1 MLQNK
6 KFLKHTKIKNFSI
19 INNFVPNISQNLSKF
34 KIIILS
40 NYSIMN
46 QNLSKSNNLKQL
58 IRQTIPAILMLFVFN
73 TVLYAQGNINV
84 RGTVTDNTGEPL
96 IGATVIVKGQS
107 ALGTVTD
114 IDGNFQLTV
123 PSEQSVLVFS
133 YVGMSTKETKVG
145 KQRNIQVALEE
156 DNQLEEVVVV
166 GYGQQKK
173 ASVVGAITQTTGE
186 VLERSAGIGSVSA
199 ALTGN
204 LPGIA
209 TIASTGQPGEEDP
222 RIYIRG
228 AAAWNQ
234 DAQPLILVDGVKREI
249 KSVDITSVATI
260 SVLKD
265 ASATAVYG
273 VEGANGVILITT
285 KRGVEGKA
293 RIDVGFNATLKAV
306 SKLPR
311 KYDSYDGYMLR
322 NQAIE
327 HELALGGAASWAYY
341 RPQTFIDNFRNQ
353 DYTVKP
359 NYNAYGDYLGDYSQ
373 AERYPNIDWQEEMFK
388 DFTLSYNTNINLS
401 GGTKFVKYFVAFD
414 FQNEGDMTRIWDN
427 HQGYEGGYSY
437 NRLNVRSNLDF
448 QITKTTQFRVNLAG
462 SNAQQKTPRYY
473 YGNSGEFFQQQQ
485 WAGAYRMPPNVYPVR
500 FANGAWGYSRLAAS
514 NMANSPM
521 NVATS
526 GYELGTITRIFT
538 DFSLEQNLDFVT
550 KGLIARG
557 TISWDNEF
565 REGNRGIAN
574 GPNGGGGHVNNT
586 AYIKPEDG
594 QLLFENE
601 IFATTG
607 FDFFEK
613 RDWEHQAGR
622 VSSTSRATEMSLQ
635 LFWGREFGVHNITVM
650 GNWKRR
656 INAGNADLEFKREDW
671 VFRTTY
677 DLMDKYFA
685 EFNGAYNGSQKFS
698 PDNRFAFF
706 CSGAA
711 GWMLSEEKFM
721 RRLKEKRI
729 IDMFKIRGSI
739 GEIGDDSAGDRWAY
753 LTNWQV
759 IGPFTMNID
768 NSQSIFTGYKEASV
782 AMPDLRWATVSKKNL
797 GFDYAILGGM
807 FAGSFDWFRDDR
819 YDIFIF
825 GSDRSVPSY
834 YGAAKTPDINKG
846 KIKNTGFE
854 FEVRFNKVLK
864 NGMRFWTNANYT
876 YAHNIIK
883 LKDDPALIPSYRK
896 AQGYSQGQY
905 TSFIDNGFIGNY
917 DELYSVP
924 ERESNDSQVLIGDH
938 YIVDFNGDGKVDETN
953 DQAPYGYTGTPEHT
967 YNATVG
973 WEWKG
978 WSMFAQ
984 MYGVTGVTRDVTL
997 TSFPDQLL
1005 TVYDNGKWWNPADGT
1020 GKVVVPRF
1028 NTQVSY
1034 NNGTQF
1040 LFDGSYFRLKNVE
1053 VAYTWTKGWIKNL
1066 GFTSLKIYLNANN
1079 LFLITK
1085 MPDDR
1090 ESNYGWSGGGGA
1102 YPTVRRY
1109 NIGFKLYL

>member
-1 MLQNK
+1 MY
-6 KFLKHTKIKNFSI
+6 TA
-19 INNFVPNISQNLSKF
+19 NN
-34 KIIILS
+34 
-40 NYSIMN
+40 YYYE
-46 QNLSKSNNLKQL
+46 SKSEKMKQL
-58 IRQTIPAILMLFVFN
+58 RSLFKRVVPFLLLMMLP
-73 TVLYAQGNINV
+73 LASLAQGTIEV
-84 RGTVTDNTGEPL
+84 SGTVKDAGDEPL
-96 IGATVIVKGQS
+96 IGVSVVLKGNAGQ
-107 ALGTVTD
+107 GVVTD
-114 IDGNFQLTV
+114 FDGHYRLKV
-123 PSEQSVLVFS
+123 PSDKSTLVFT
-133 YVGMSTKETKVG
+133 YVGMVPKEVTVG
-145 KQRNIQVALEE
+145 GRRVINVTLVE
-156 DNQLEEVVVV
+156 DDKTLNEVVVV

-186 VLERSAGIGSVSA
+186 VLERAAGIGSVSA

-204 LPGIA
+204 LPGVA
-209 TIASTGQPGEEDP
+209 TIASSGQPGEEDP

-249 KSVDITSVATI
+249 KSVDITSVATV

-322 NQAIE
+322 NQVIE
-327 HELALGGAASWAYY
+327 HELAKAPDASWTYY
-341 RPQTFIDNFRNQ
+341 RPQTFINLFRNQ

-359 NYNAYGDYLGDYSQ
+359 HYNSEGGYLGDYSQ

-388 DFTLSYNTNINLS
+388 NTALSYNTNLSFS
-401 GGTKFVKYFVAFD
+401 GGTQAVKYYVSFD

-427 HQGYEGGYSY
+427 NQGYEGGYSY

-448 QITKTTQFRVNLAG
+448 QITKTTLFKVNLAG

-473 YGNSGEFFQQQQ
+473 YGNSGEFFQQQN
-485 WAGAYRMPPNVYPVR
+485 WAGAYRMPPNVFPVK
-500 FANGAWGYSRLAAS
+500 FSNGAWGYSRLAAS

-521 NVATS
+521 NVATA

-538 DFSLEQNLDFVT
+538 DFSLEQKLDFIT
-550 KGLIARG
+550 KGLVARG
-557 TISWDNEF
+557 TISWDNQF
-565 REGNRGIAN
+565 NEGSRGINAA
-574 GPNGGGGHVNNT
+574 GGGHVNNT
-586 AYIKPEDG
+586 AYILPEDG
-594 QLLFENE
+594 ELLFEND
-601 IFATTG
+601 IYTTTG
-607 FDFFEK
+607 FDFYEK
-613 RDWEHQAGR
+613 RDWSTQAGS
-622 VSSTSRATEMSLQ
+622 VSYTGRATEMSAQ
-635 LFWGREFGVHNITVM
+635 LFWNRQFGDHNVSLM

-656 INAGNADLEFKREDW
+656 INAGNADLENRREDW

-677 DLMDKYFA
+677 DYKSRYFA

-706 CSGAA
+706 CSGAV

-721 RRLKEKRI
+721 KWFKDKRI
-729 IDMFKIRGSI
+729 IDMFKIRGSF
-739 GEIGDDSAGDRWAY
+739 GEIGDDSAGDRFAY
-753 LTNWQV
+753 LTGWEV
-759 IGPFTMNID
+759 IGPYQMGLD
-768 NSQSIFTGYKEASV
+768 RSNSPFTGYKEASI
-782 AMPDLRWATVSKKNL
+782 AMPDLRWATVQKKNL
-797 GFDYAILGGM
+797 GFDYAFLGGM
-807 FAGSFDWFRDDR
+807 LAGSFDWFRDDR
-819 YDIFIF
+819 YDIFIY

-834 YGAAKTPDINKG
+834 YGAAKTPDVNKG

-854 FEVRFNKVLK
+854 VDLHFNKVLR
-864 NGMRFWTNANYT
+864 NGMRFWVNANYT
-876 YAHNIIK
+876 YAHNVIK
-883 LKDDPALIPSYRK
+883 LKDDPELIPSYRK

-905 TSFIDNGFIGNY
+905 HSFIDNGFINTY
-917 DELYSVP
+917 DELYSAP
-924 ERESNDSQVLIGDH
+924 AFQSNDDQVLIGDH
-938 YIVDFNGDGKVDETN
+938 YIVDFNGDGFIDQTN
-953 DQAPYGYTGTPEHT
+953 DQAPYGYTGNPEHT
-967 YNATVG
+967 YNATIG

-978 WSMFAQ
+978 FSCFAQ
-984 MYGVTGVTRDVTL
+984 LYGVTGVTRDVTL
-997 TSFPDQLL
+997 TSFPEQLL
-1005 TVYDNGKWWNPADGT
+1005 TVYDTGTWWSPGRGGAE
-1020 GKVVVPRF
+1020 VVVPRF
-1028 NTQVSY
+1028 NTQATNG

-1053 VAYTWTKGWIKNL
+1053 VAYTWTKGWIKKL
-1066 GFTSLKIYLNANN
+1066 GFTSLKIYLNGNN

-1090 ESNYGWSGGGGA
+1090 ESNYGWSGAGGA

-1109 NIGFKLYL
+1109 NFGFKLYI

>member
-1 MLQNK
+1 M
-6 KFLKHTKIKNFSI
+6 
-19 INNFVPNISQNLSKF
+19 
-34 KIIILS
+34 
-40 NYSIMN
+40 
-46 QNLSKSNNLKQL
+46 KQL
-58 IRQTIPAILMLFVFN
+58 TNVAR
-73 TVLYAQGNINV
+73 TVLLWAKGQCRLSALSLLLLVCASAWAQGIAIK
-84 RGTVTDNTGEPL
+84 GTVVDSNGEPL
-96 IGATVIVKGQS
+96 IGASVVIKGNTS
-107 ALGTVTD
+107 VGTVTD
-114 IDGNFQLTV
+114 FDGNFALSV
-123 PSEQSVLVFS
+123 PSESSTIVVS
-133 YVGMSTKETKVG
+133 YVGMNTKEQKVG
-145 KQRNIQVALEE
+145 KQRTFNVTLT
-156 DNQLEEVVVV
+156 DNTQLSEVVVV

-186 VLERSAGIGSVSA
+186 VLERAAGIGSVSA

-249 KSVDITSVATI
+249 KSVDVTSVATV

-341 RPQTFIDNFRNQ
+341 RPQTFIENFRNQ
-353 DYTVKP
+353 DHTVKP
-359 NYNAYGDYLGDYSQ
+359 NYDAEGNYLGDYSQ
-373 AERYPNIDWQEEMFK
+373 AERYPNVDWQEEMFK
-388 DFTLSYNTNINLS
+388 DFTLSYNTNINFS

-414 FQNEGDMTRIWDN
+414 FQNEGDMTKIWDN
-427 HQGYEGGYSY
+427 NQGYEGGYAY

-448 QITKTTQFRVNLAG
+448 QITKTTQFKVNLAG
-462 SNAQQKTPRYY
+462 SNAQQKSPRYY
-473 YGNSGEFFQQQQ
+473 YGNSGEFFQQQN
-485 WAGAYRMPPNVYPVR
+485 WAGAYRMPPNVYPVQ

-514 NMANSPM
+514 NMSNSPM
-521 NVATS
+521 SVSTS
-526 GYELGTITRIFT
+526 GYELSTITRVFT
-538 DFSLEQNLDFVT
+538 DFALEQNLDFIT
-550 KGLIARG
+550 KGLVARG
-557 TISWDNEF
+557 TISWDNQF
-565 REGNRGIAN
+565 NEGSRGISAA
-574 GPNGGGGHVNNT
+574 GGGHVNNT
-586 AYIKPEDG
+586 AYIVPEEG
-594 QLLFENE
+594 QLVWENE
-601 IFATTG
+601 IYPKTG
-607 FDFFEK
+607 FDFYEK
-613 RDWEHQAGR
+613 RDWSTEAGS
-622 VSSTSRATEMSLQ
+622 VSYTSRATEMSLQ
-635 LFWGREFGVHNITVM
+635 LFWARQFGDHNVSLM

-656 INAGNADLEFKREDW
+656 INAGNADLENRREDW

-677 DLMDKYFA
+677 DYKGRYFA

-711 GWMLSEEKFM
+711 GWMISEEKFM
-721 RRLKEKRI
+721 KKLKDKGI

-739 GEIGDDSAGDRWAY
+739 GEIGDDNAGARWAY
-753 LTNWQV
+753 LTGWEVTNNGNGFN
-759 IGPFTMNID
+759 ISLDGSASPFV
-768 NSQSIFTGYKEASV
+768 GYKEATI
-782 AMPDLRWATVSKKNL
+782 AQPDLRWATVLKKDI
-797 GFDYAILGGM
+797 GFDYAFLHGM

-819 YDIFIF
+819 YDIFIS
-825 GSDRSVPSY
+825 GSNRSVPSY
-834 YGAAKTPDINKG
+834 FGAATTPDINKG
-846 KIKNTGFE
+846 KMKNYGFE
-854 FEVRFNKVLK
+854 VEVRFNKVLN

-876 YAHNIIK
+876 YAHNVIK
-883 LKDDPALIPSYRK
+883 VKDDPALIPAYRK
-896 AQGYSQGQY
+896 AEGYSQGQY
-905 TSFIDNGFIGNY
+905 VSFIDNGFIGTY
-917 DELYSVP
+917 DELYSTP
-924 ERESNDSQVLIGDH
+924 EREKDDSQVLIGDH
-938 YIVDFNGDGKVDETN
+938 YIVDFNGDGVVDETN
-953 DQAPYGYTGTPEHT
+953 DQAPYGYTGNPEHT
-967 YNATVG
+967 YNATIG

-984 MYGVTGVTRDVTL
+984 LYGVTGVTRDVTL
-997 TSFPDQLL
+997 TSFGDQLL
-1005 TVYDNGKWWNPADGT
+1005 TVYDTGNWWNAQDGS
-1020 GKVVVPRF
+1020 GEVVVPRF
-1028 NTQVSY
+1028 STQVSY

-1053 VAYTWTKGWIKNL
+1053 IAYTWSKGWIKKL
-1066 GFTSLKIYLNANN
+1066 GFSSLKLYLNGNN

-1090 ESNYGWSGGGGA
+1090 ESNYGWSGSGGA

-1109 NIGFKLYL
+1109 NFGFKLYL

>member
-1 MLQNK
+1 M
-6 KFLKHTKIKNFSI
+6 
-19 INNFVPNISQNLSKF
+19 
-34 KIIILS
+34 
-40 NYSIMN
+40 
-46 QNLSKSNNLKQL
+46 KQL
-58 IRQTIPAILMLFVFN
+58 TNVAR
-73 TVLYAQGNINV
+73 TVLLWAKGQCRLSALSLLLLVCASAWAQGIAIK
-84 RGTVTDNTGEPL
+84 GTVVDSNGEPL
-96 IGATVIVKGQS
+96 IGASVVIKGNTS
-107 ALGTVTD
+107 VGTVTD
-114 IDGNFQLTV
+114 FDGNFALSV
-123 PSEQSVLVFS
+123 PSESSTIVVS
-133 YVGMSTKETKVG
+133 YVGMNTKEQKVG
-145 KQRNIQVALEE
+145 KQRTFNVTLT
-156 DNQLEEVVVV
+156 DNTQLSEVVVV

-186 VLERSAGIGSVSA
+186 VLERAAGIGSVSA

-249 KSVDITSVATI
+249 KSVDVTSVATV

-341 RPQTFIDNFRNQ
+341 RPQTFIENFRNQ
-353 DYTVKP
+353 DHTVKP
-359 NYNAYGDYLGDYSQ
+359 NYDADGNYLGDYSQ
-373 AERYPNIDWQEEMFK
+373 AERYPNVDWQEEMFK
-388 DFTLSYNTNINLS
+388 DFTLSYNTNINFS

-414 FQNEGDMTRIWDN
+414 FQNEGDMTKIWDN
-427 HQGYEGGYSY
+427 NQGYEGGYAY

-448 QITKTTQFRVNLAG
+448 QITKTTQFKVNLAG
-462 SNAQQKTPRYY
+462 SNAQQKSPRYY
-473 YGNSGEFFQQQQ
+473 YGNSGEFFQQQN
-485 WAGAYRMPPNVYPVR
+485 WAGAYRMPPNVYPVQ

-514 NMANSPM
+514 NMSNSPM
-521 NVATS
+521 SVSTS
-526 GYELGTITRIFT
+526 GYELSTITRVFT
-538 DFSLEQNLDFVT
+538 DFALEQNLDFIT
-550 KGLIARG
+550 KGLVARG
-557 TISWDNEF
+557 TISWDNQF
-565 REGNRGIAN
+565 NEGSRGISAA
-574 GPNGGGGHVNNT
+574 GGGHVNNT
-586 AYIKPEDG
+586 AYIVPEEG
-594 QLLFENE
+594 QLVWENE
-601 IFATTG
+601 IYPKTG
-607 FDFFEK
+607 FDFYEK
-613 RDWEHQAGR
+613 RDWSTEAGS
-622 VSSTSRATEMSLQ
+622 VSYTSRATEMSLQ
-635 LFWGREFGVHNITVM
+635 LFWARQFGDHNVSLM

-656 INAGNADLEFKREDW
+656 INAGNADLENRREDW

-677 DLMDKYFA
+677 DYKGRYFA

-711 GWMLSEEKFM
+711 GWMISEEKFM
-721 RRLKEKRI
+721 KKLKDKGI

-739 GEIGDDSAGDRWAY
+739 GEIGDDNAGARWAY
-753 LTNWQV
+753 LTGWEVTNNGNGFN
-759 IGPFTMNID
+759 ISLDGSASPFV
-768 NSQSIFTGYKEASV
+768 GYKEATI
-782 AMPDLRWATVSKKNL
+782 AQPDLRWATVLKKDI
-797 GFDYAILGGM
+797 GFDYAFLHGM

-819 YDIFIF
+819 YDIFIS
-825 GSDRSVPSY
+825 GSNRSVPSY
-834 YGAAKTPDINKG
+834 FGAATTPDINKG
-846 KIKNTGFE
+846 KMKNYGFE
-854 FEVRFNKVLK
+854 VEVRFNKVLN

-876 YAHNIIK
+876 YAHNVIK
-883 LKDDPALIPSYRK
+883 VKDDPALIPAYRK
-896 AQGYSQGQY
+896 AEGYSQGQY
-905 TSFIDNGFIGNY
+905 VSFIDNGFIGTY
-917 DELYSVP
+917 DELYSTP
-924 ERESNDSQVLIGDH
+924 EREKDDSQVLIGDH
-938 YIVDFNGDGKVDETN
+938 YIVDFNGDGVVDETN
-953 DQAPYGYTGTPEHT
+953 DQAPYGYTGNPEHT
-967 YNATVG
+967 YNATIG

-984 MYGVTGVTRDVTL
+984 LYGVTGVTRDVTL
-997 TSFPDQLL
+997 TSFGDQLL
-1005 TVYDNGKWWNPADGT
+1005 TVYDTGNWWNAQDGS
-1020 GKVVVPRF
+1020 GEVVVPRF
-1028 NTQVSY
+1028 STQVSY

-1053 VAYTWTKGWIKNL
+1053 IAYTWSKGWIKKL
-1066 GFTSLKIYLNANN
+1066 GFSSLKLYLNGNN

-1090 ESNYGWSGGGGA
+1090 ESNYGWSGSGGA

-1109 NIGFKLYL
+1109 NFGFKLYL

>member
-1 MLQNK
+1 M
-6 KFLKHTKIKNFSI
+6 
-19 INNFVPNISQNLSKF
+19 
-34 KIIILS
+34 
-40 NYSIMN
+40 
-46 QNLSKSNNLKQL
+46 KQL
-58 IRQTIPAILMLFVFN
+58 TNVAR
-73 TVLYAQGNINV
+73 TVLPWAKGQCRLSALSLLLLVCASAWAQGIAIK
-84 RGTVTDNTGEPL
+84 GTVVDSNGEPL
-96 IGATVIVKGQS
+96 IGASVVIKGNTS
-107 ALGTVTD
+107 VGTVTD
-114 IDGNFQLTV
+114 FDGNFTLSV
-123 PSEQSVLVFS
+123 PSESSTIVVS
-133 YVGMSTKETKVG
+133 YVGMNTKEQKVG
-145 KQRNIQVALEE
+145 KQRTFNVTLT
-156 DNQLEEVVVV
+156 DNTQLSEVVVV

-186 VLERSAGIGSVSA
+186 VLERAAGIGSVSA

-249 KSVDITSVATI
+249 KSVDVTSVATV

-341 RPQTFIDNFRNQ
+341 RPQTFIENFRNQ
-353 DYTVKP
+353 DHTVKP
-359 NYNAYGDYLGDYSQ
+359 NYDADGNYLGDYSQ
-373 AERYPNIDWQEEMFK
+373 AERYPNVDWQEEMFK
-388 DFTLSYNTNINLS
+388 DFTLSYNTNINFS

-414 FQNEGDMTRIWDN
+414 FQNEGDMTKIWDN
-427 HQGYEGGYSY
+427 NQGYEGGYAY

-448 QITKTTQFRVNLAG
+448 QITKTTQFKVNLAG
-462 SNAQQKTPRYY
+462 SNAQQKSPRYY
-473 YGNSGEFFQQQQ
+473 YGNSGEFFQQQN
-485 WAGAYRMPPNVYPVR
+485 WAGAYRMPPNVYPVQ

-514 NMANSPM
+514 NMSNSPM
-521 NVATS
+521 SVSTS
-526 GYELGTITRIFT
+526 GYELSTITRVFT
-538 DFSLEQNLDFVT
+538 DFALEQNLDFIT
-550 KGLIARG
+550 KGLVARG
-557 TISWDNEF
+557 TISWDNQF
-565 REGNRGIAN
+565 NEGSRGISAA
-574 GPNGGGGHVNNT
+574 GGGHVNNT
-586 AYIKPEDG
+586 AYIVPEEG
-594 QLLFENE
+594 QLVWENE
-601 IFATTG
+601 IYPKTG
-607 FDFFEK
+607 FDFYEK
-613 RDWEHQAGR
+613 RDWSTEAGS
-622 VSSTSRATEMSLQ
+622 VSYTSRATEMSLQ
-635 LFWGREFGVHNITVM
+635 LFWARQFGDHNVSLM

-656 INAGNADLEFKREDW
+656 INAGNADLENRREDW

-677 DLMDKYFA
+677 DYKGRYFA

-711 GWMLSEEKFM
+711 GWMVSEEKFM
-721 RRLKEKRI
+721 KKLKDKGI

-739 GEIGDDSAGDRWAY
+739 GEIGDDNAGARWAY
-753 LTNWQV
+753 LTGWEVTNNGNGFN
-759 IGPFTMNID
+759 ISLDGSASPFV
-768 NSQSIFTGYKEASV
+768 GYKEATI
-782 AMPDLRWATVSKKNL
+782 AQPDLRWATVLKKDI
-797 GFDYAILGGM
+797 GFDYAFLHGM

-819 YDIFIF
+819 YDIFIS
-825 GSDRSVPSY
+825 GSNRSVPSY
-834 YGAAKTPDINKG
+834 FGAATTPDINKG
-846 KIKNTGFE
+846 KMKNYGFE
-854 FEVRFNKVLK
+854 VEVRFNKVLN

-876 YAHNIIK
+876 YAHNVIK
-883 LKDDPALIPSYRK
+883 VKDDPALIPAYRK
-896 AQGYSQGQY
+896 AEGYSQGQY
-905 TSFIDNGFIGNY
+905 VSFIDNGFIGTY
-917 DELYSVP
+917 DELYSTP
-924 ERESNDSQVLIGDH
+924 EREKDDSQVLIGDH
-938 YIVDFNGDGKVDETN
+938 YIVDFNGDGVVDETN
-953 DQAPYGYTGTPEHT
+953 DQAPYGYTGNPEHT
-967 YNATVG
+967 YNATIG

-984 MYGVTGVTRDVTL
+984 LYGVTGVTRDVTL
-997 TSFPDQLL
+997 TSFGDQLL
-1005 TVYDNGKWWNPADGT
+1005 TVYDTGNWWNAQDGS
-1020 GKVVVPRF
+1020 GEVVVPRF
-1028 NTQVSY
+1028 STQVSY

-1053 VAYTWTKGWIKNL
+1053 IAYTWSKGWIKKL
-1066 GFTSLKIYLNANN
+1066 GFSSLKLYLNGNN

-1090 ESNYGWSGGGGA
+1090 ESNYGWSGSGGA

-1109 NIGFKLYL
+1109 NFGFKLYL